1 MTHGYMAVYI
11 LNLFDVTFTIHAL
24 GNGAVETN
32 PLMRCVP
39 AMVVY
44 KTIVIGALC
53 WWLGQ
58 QNGKLARY
66 GLWVIT
72 AVYGAVVLWHI
83 VNLSGG

>member
-1 MTHGYMAVYI
+1 MTAYT
-11 LNLFDVTFTIHAL
+11 LNLLDLAFTLHAL
-24 GNGAVETN
+24 SHRAVELN

-39 AMVVY
+39 FQIFYKIVV
-44 KTIVIGALC
+44 VGVLC
-53 WWLGQ
+53 WWLG
-58 QNGKLARY
+58 KRSEPIARY